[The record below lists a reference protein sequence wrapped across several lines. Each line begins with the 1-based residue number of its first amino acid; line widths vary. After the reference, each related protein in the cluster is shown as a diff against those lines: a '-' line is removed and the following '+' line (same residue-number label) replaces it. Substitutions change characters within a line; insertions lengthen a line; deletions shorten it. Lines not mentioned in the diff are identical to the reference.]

1 MKYEAYGRDFGLGFS
16 DGNGSDDGQV
26 AIRGRRGIVDIL
38 ILPRPLT
45 RLVLI
50 LVGVGL
56 GGFCA
61 CWFDPMLNA
70 RIAAAAG
77 GFCMLCAA
85 VMWRIPESSGENA
98 LGGTAAS
105 SGSLSAEIFRAAREK
120 ARTLRRRA
128 LLWSGWVV
136 ACAAAASLP
145 ALIASAVCA
154 WMLLL
159 AGGAVGEAVYLFFA
173 VHALKEELHAFR
185 DRHAESVAAPATALA
200 PALVAATAAAAASA
214 PARAVAMAR
223 ATAKDKGE
231 RL

>member
-1 MKYEAYGRDFGLGFS
+1 MA
-16 DGNGSDDGQV
+16 DGQV
-26 AIRGRRGIVDIL
+26 AIRGHRSIVDSL

-50 LVGVGL
+50 LVGAGL
-56 GGFCA
+56 GGICA
-61 CWFDPMLNA
+61 WWFDPMLNA
-70 RIAAAAG
+70 RIAATAG

-105 SGSLSAEIFRAAREK
+105 SGSLPAEIFRAAREK
-120 ARTLRRRA
+120 AWTLRRRA

-159 AGGAVGEAVYLFFA
+159 AGGAVGEAVYSFFA

-185 DRHAESVAAPATALA
+185 DYHVEVAKRHTERQALIDRMQNS
-200 PALVAATAAAAASA
+200 ASLSKA
-214 PARAVAMAR
+214 DEPVLP
-223 ATAKDKGE
+223 TVPGKIETLLPVEPDKPMPP
-231 RL
+231 